1 MLKQCAMINN
11 VCTTMFSKDEY
22 FFTELEILQTI
33 KENLAILGL
42 LSNEV
47 HSLFNILFHLFYFI
61 AYFFSKFPI

>member
-1 MLKQCAMINN
+1 
-11 VCTTMFSKDEY
+11 MFSKDEY
-22 FFTELEILQTI
+22 FFTELFTLDILQTI